1 MLDTIVPP
9 DIIMEIKP
17 APAIGN
23 DKSERIVGQA
33 APNIESGR
41 PKLIK
46 AI

>member
-1 MLDTIVPP
+1 MVPM

-17 APAIGN
+17 APAMGRLNPTRMIGH
-23 DKSERIVGQA
+23 A
-33 APNIESGR
+33 APSIESGR